1 MLYLGLARIIVET
14 GLIYLRTPITAQ
26 AFAWHLLGITGIG
39 PMNAMA
45 LGLAYTFFGDAKTIG
60 VTTLAHIPRL
70 GQAMSHSG
78 RRLVPPA
85 VGMAFIA
92 GALAVF
98 VFIIYQGNYTVG
110 SYNFGSVSFNG
121 SGDGGIGVWLLTANR
136 IRDNAFGTDWMRLGW
151 LGFGAIFTLGL
162 YALRYRFPGI
172 ALHPIGF
179 AISASD
185 VLRSGISSIFIV
197 WLSKTLILRF
207 GGLESYRRNTPL
219 FMGFMVGFLAAIAC
233 GAIADFI
240 WFPGQGHKIN
250 GW

>member
-1 MLYLGLARIIVET
+1 M
-14 GLIYLRTPITAQ
+14 
-26 AFAWHLLGITGIG
+26 H
-39 PMNAMA
+39 AMA
-45 LGLAYTFFGDAKTIG
+45 LGLAYTFFADAKTIG

-70 GQAMSHSG
+70 GGAMSPSR

-136 IRDNAFGTDWMRLGW
+136 IRSNALETDWMRLGW

-162 YALRYRFPGI
+162 YALRYRFPGDCTASHRFCDFGI
-172 ALHPIGF
+172 RCFAERYFVDFYCVAVQDIDFALW
-179 AISASD
+179 
-185 VLRSGISSIFIV
+185 RS
-197 WLSKTLILRF
+197 
-207 GGLESYRRNTPL
+207 
-219 FMGFMVGFLAAIAC
+219 
-233 GAIADFI
+233 
-240 WFPGQGHKIN
+240 
-250 GW
+250 

>member
-1 MLYLGLARIIVET
+1 MDDSGELFSYRTAVFVFLGCVLFSVLFFWELGLSGWAALAFWSATLVLYLGLARIIVET

-26 AFAWHLLGITGIG
+26 AFTWHVLGITGIG

-45 LGLAYTFFGDAKTIG
+45 LGLAYTFFADAKTIG

-70 GQAMSHSG
+70 GQAMGRSG

-121 SGDGGIGVWLLTANR
+121 SGDGGIGGV
-136 IRDNAFGTDWMRLGW
+136 AFD
-151 LGFGAIFTLGL
+151 
-162 YALRYRFPGI
+162 
-172 ALHPIGF
+172 
-179 AISASD
+179 
-185 VLRSGISSIFIV
+185 
-197 WLSKTLILRF
+197 
-207 GGLESYRRNTPL
+207 
-219 FMGFMVGFLAAIAC
+219 
-233 GAIADFI
+233 
-240 WFPGQGHKIN
+240 GQPHSE
-250 GW
+250 